1 MFKKRREFVEKVME
15 IANIEGFKNAD
26 EIAQAV
32 IKIFQVSI
40 GEVLSKEISES
51 VPPDLS
57 EGWNLIWKRDTW
69 GTIDTVAKRKDFVKK
84 VMEITGI
91 KELQRADEIAQVV
104 LKLLQLTIDESLS
117 KKIAESVSEDLRKG
131 WERIEEREW
140 KALDF
145 RNRDVVS
152 EVIP

>member
-1 MFKKRREFVEKVME
+1 M
-15 IANIEGFKNAD
+15 
-26 EIAQAV
+26 
-32 IKIFQVSI
+32 
-40 GEVLSKEISES
+40 S

-91 KELQRADEIAQVV
+91 KDLQRADEIAQVV
-104 LKLLQLTIDESLS
+104 LKLLQVTIDESLS
-117 KKIAESVSEDLRKG
+117 KKIAESVPEDLRKG
-131 WERIEEREW
+131 WGRIEEREW